1 MKVEL
6 DTETALDTV
15 LIVDDDL
22 MARDT
27 LAAILS
33 DTYYV
38 DTADSTDQALR
49 LLARGRY
56 AVLISDYEMPGGS
69 GLELLKRLEDTHPDV
84 IAILLTAHA
93 DKRDVREADRA
104 RRVFAVLKKPYD
116 PQDLIR
122 SLRLAMA
129 TARMRRL
136 CSSSSGKYKNLG
148 KQL

>member
-1 MKVEL
+1 MNVAT
-6 DTETALDTV
+6 DPDTALDTV

-22 MARDT
+22 IARDT

-33 DTYYV
+33 DAYCV
-38 DTADSTDQALR
+38 DTAGSSEQALR
-49 LLARGRY
+49 LLERGRY

-69 GLELLKRLEDTHPDV
+69 GLELLQRLEDTYPDI

-129 TARMRRL
+129 TARMRQL
-136 CSSSSGKYKNLG
+136 SSSSICKYKNLG